1 MSVFKKILL
10 LMTSSERKRSLFI
23 LSLVTIMALL
33 ETLGIASLMPFLAVL
48 SDPTLIQENSL
59 LSKGFQ
65 ISSIF
70 FIRNE
75 DQFLLLLGIISFL
88 IIIFSSIFKVYTFYK
103 MYQFLEMLRHSVASR
118 LTESILF
125 QPYTYFLTKDS
136 SDITKTVLSEVD
148 AVIGSVIRPTYLM
161 IANFFVLIAVVF
173 LLLITNPILLLSTAG
188 LIGIL
193 YFLIYFKLRLFI
205 QHIGEQRL
213 NANKSRFSVLNEALN
228 NIKFVKFYTRE
239 SDYVSKFKVQSKTF
253 ADSVAKFLTLNQV
266 PKYLIEGIAFGGLI
280 SLVLLLLTFAGGLK
294 GGALGAIL
302 PTIGLYAFAIY
313 RLQPALQGVF
323 NGFSALK
330 YGEIAIDNLLVDR
343 QSVKEID
350 RQRVLGEKLEIKS
363 SIELC
368 DIDYSYD
375 ESSPKVLKKINLLIP
390 AGSKIGVI
398 GKTGS
403 GKTTL
408 IDIILGLLKPDSGNL
423 MIDGKKVD
431 KSNISDWQK
440 NIGYVPQDIILNDAP
455 IIENI
460 AYGVP
465 RNQINIQKV
474 ISCAKHAQLH
484 EFIINNSMEGY
495 KTFVGERGVRLSGGQ
510 RQRLGI
516 ARALY
521 HDPAV
526 LVFDE
531 ATSALDRETEMAVM
545 QSLNSISKN
554 RTLILIAHRLSTLE
568 SCNRII
574 RLEHGKI
581 DFDGNFSEFYAS
593 NNGLNDYLTK

>member
-1 MSVFKKILL
+1 MNIFKKILL
-10 LMTSSERKRSLFI
+10 LMTPSERKRSLFI
-23 LSLVTIMALL
+23 LFLVTIMAML

-48 SDPTLIQENSL
+48 SDPSLIQDNSIL
-59 LSKGFQ
+59 YKGYQ
-65 ISSIF
+65 MSSSFLIK
-70 FIRNE
+70 NE

-88 IIIFSSIFKVYTFYK
+88 IIIFSSIYKVYTYYK

-118 LTESILF
+118 LTESFLF
-125 QPYTYFLTKDS
+125 QSYSFFLTKDS

-148 AVIGSVIRPTYLM
+148 AVIGSVVRPTYIM
-161 IANFFVLIAVVF
+161 IANFFVLIAVIVLLLIANPF
-173 LLLITNPILLLSTAG
+173 LLLTTAG

-193 YFLIYFKLRLFI
+193 YFLIYYKLRLFI
-205 QHIGEQRL
+205 QQIGEQRL

-228 NIKFVKFYTRE
+228 NIKFVKFYARE
-239 SDYVSKFKVQSKTF
+239 SDYVSKFRVESKTF
-253 ADSVAKFLTLNQV
+253 AESVAKFLTLNQV

-280 SLVLLLLTFAGGLK
+280 SLMLLLLTYAGGLK

-302 PTIGLYAFAIY
+302 PTVGLYAFAVY
-313 RLQPALQGVF
+313 RLQPALQGIF
-323 NGFSALK
+323 NGFSALR
-330 YGEIAIDNLLVDR
+330 YGEIAIDNLSIDT
-343 QSVKEID
+343 QIVKEINTK
-350 RQRVLGEKLEIKS
+350 RVLGENLDIKS
-363 SIELC
+363 SIELSN
-368 DIDYSYD
+368 IDYSYS
-375 ESSPKVLKKINLLIP
+375 ESSMKVLKKINLSIP
-390 AGSKIGVI
+390 VGSKIGVV

-408 IDIILGLLKPDSGNL
+408 IDIILGLLKPESGSL
-423 MIDGKKVD
+423 IIDGVKVD
-431 KSNISDWQK
+431 KSNISGWKK
-440 NIGYVPQDIILNDAP
+440 NIGYVPQDIILNDAS

-465 RNQINIQKV
+465 RNKINIQKV

-484 EFIINNSMEGY
+484 DFIINTSTEGY

-531 ATSALDRETEMAVM
+531 ATSALDSETEMAVM

-554 RTLILIAHRLSTLE
+554 KTLILIAHRLSTLE

-574 RLEHGKI
+574 RLEHGRI
-581 DFDGNFSEFYAS
+581 AFDGDFSEFNS
-593 NNGLNDYLTK
+593 ENNNQSDY

>member
-1 MSVFKKILL
+1 MSVFRKILL
-10 LMTSSERKRSLFI
+10 LMNSKERRRSLFI
-23 LSLVTIMALL
+23 LFLVTIMAML

-48 SDPTLIQENSL
+48 SDPSLIQDNLL

-70 FIRNE
+70 LITNE

-88 IIIFSSIFKVYTFYK
+88 IIIFSSIYKVYTYYK

-118 LTESILF
+118 LTESFLF

-161 IANFFVLIAVVF
+161 IANFFVLIAVIF
-173 LLLITNPILLLSTAG
+173 LLLIANPFLLLSTAG

-205 QHIGEQRL
+205 QQIGEQRL

-239 SDYVSKFKVQSKTF
+239 SDYVSKFKVESKTF

-280 SLVLLLLTFAGGLK
+280 SLVLLLLTFSGGLK

-330 YGEIAIDNLLVDR
+330 YGEIALDNLLIDR

-350 RQRVLGEKLEIKS
+350 RQRALGEKLEIKS
-363 SIELC
+363 SIELR
-368 DIDYSYD
+368 DIDYSYS
-375 ESSPKVLKKINLLIP
+375 ETSPKVLKKINLSIP
-390 AGSKIGVI
+390 AGSKIGVV

-408 IDIILGLLKPDSGNL
+408 IDTILGLLKPDSGSL
-423 MIDGKKVD
+423 VIDGVKID
-431 KSNISDWQK
+431 MTNISDWQK

-465 RNQINIQKV
+465 KNQINIQKV
-474 ISCAKHAQLH
+474 ITCAKHAQLH
-484 EFIINNSMEGY
+484 EFIINTSTEGY

-521 HDPAV
+521 HDPSV
-526 LVFDE
+526 LIFDE
-531 ATSALDRETEMAVM
+531 ATSALDAETEVAVM
-545 QSLNSISKN
+545 KSLNSISEN

-574 RLEHGKI
+574 RLDHGKI
-581 DFDGNFSEFYAS
+581 IFDGDFSEFYAT
-593 NNGLNDYLTK
+593 NNGQNDF

>member
-1 MSVFKKILL
+1 
-10 LMTSSERKRSLFI
+10 
-23 LSLVTIMALL
+23 MAML

-48 SDPTLIQENSL
+48 SDPSLIQDNLL

-70 FIRNE
+70 LITNE

-88 IIIFSSIFKVYTFYK
+88 IIIFSSIYKVYTYYK

-118 LTESILF
+118 LTESFLF

-161 IANFFVLIAVVF
+161 IANFFVLIAVIF
-173 LLLITNPILLLSTAG
+173 LLLIANPFLLLSTAG

-205 QHIGEQRL
+205 QQIGEQRL

-239 SDYVSKFKVQSKTF
+239 SDYVSKFKVESKTF

-280 SLVLLLLTFAGGLK
+280 SLVLLLLTFSGGLK

-330 YGEIAIDNLLVDR
+330 YGEIALDNLLIDR

-350 RQRVLGEKLEIKS
+350 RQRAFGEKLEIKS
-363 SIELC
+363 SIELR
-368 DIDYSYD
+368 DIDYSYS
-375 ESSPKVLKKINLLIP
+375 ETSPKVLKKINLSIP
-390 AGSKIGVI
+390 AGSKIGVV

-408 IDIILGLLKPDSGNL
+408 IDTILGLLKPDSGSL
-423 MIDGKKVD
+423 VIDGVKID
-431 KSNISDWQK
+431 MTNISDWQK

-465 RNQINIQKV
+465 KNQINIQKV
-474 ISCAKHAQLH
+474 ITCSKHAQLH
-484 EFIINNSMEGY
+484 EFIINTSTEGY

-521 HDPAV
+521 HDPSV
-526 LVFDE
+526 LIFDE
-531 ATSALDRETEMAVM
+531 ATSALDAETEVAVM
-545 QSLNSISKN
+545 KSLNSISEN

-574 RLEHGKI
+574 RLDHGKI
-581 DFDGNFSEFYAS
+581 IFDGDFSEFYAT
-593 NNGLNDYLTK
+593 NNGQNDF

>member
-1 MSVFKKILL
+1 
-10 LMTSSERKRSLFI
+10 
-23 LSLVTIMALL
+23 MAML

-48 SDPTLIQENSL
+48 SDPSLIQDNLL

-70 FIRNE
+70 LITNE

-88 IIIFSSIFKVYTFYK
+88 IIIFSSIYKVYTYYK

-118 LTESILF
+118 LTESFLF

-161 IANFFVLIAVVF
+161 IANFFVLIAVIF
-173 LLLITNPILLLSTAG
+173 LLLIANPFLLLSTAG

-205 QHIGEQRL
+205 QQIGEQRL

-239 SDYVSKFKVQSKTF
+239 SDYVSKFKVESKTF

-280 SLVLLLLTFAGGLK
+280 SLVLLLLTFSGGLK

-330 YGEIAIDNLLVDR
+330 YGEIALDNLLIDR

-350 RQRVLGEKLEIKS
+350 RQRALGEKLEIKS
-363 SIELC
+363 SIELR
-368 DIDYSYD
+368 DIDYSYS
-375 ESSPKVLKKINLLIP
+375 ETSPKVLKKINLSIP
-390 AGSKIGVI
+390 AGSKIGVV

-408 IDIILGLLKPDSGNL
+408 IDTILGLLKPDSGSL
-423 MIDGKKVD
+423 VIDGVKID
-431 KSNISDWQK
+431 MTNISDWQK

-465 RNQINIQKV
+465 KNQINIQKV
-474 ISCAKHAQLH
+474 ITCAKHAQLH
-484 EFIINNSMEGY
+484 EFIINTSTEGY

-521 HDPAV
+521 HDPSV
-526 LVFDE
+526 LIFDE
-531 ATSALDRETEMAVM
+531 ATSALDAETEVAVM
-545 QSLNSISKN
+545 KSLNSISEN

-574 RLEHGKI
+574 RLDHGKI
-581 DFDGNFSEFYAS
+581 IFDGDFSEFYAT
-593 NNGLNDYLTK
+593 NNGQNDF

>member
-1 MSVFKKILL
+1 MSVFRKILL
-10 LMTSSERKRSLFI
+10 LMNSKERRRSLFI
-23 LSLVTIMALL
+23 LFLVTIMAML

-48 SDPTLIQENSL
+48 SDPSLIQDNLL

-70 FIRNE
+70 LITNE
-75 DQFLLLLGIISFL
+75 DQFLLLLGTISFL
-88 IIIFSSIFKVYTFYK
+88 IIIFSSIYKVYTYYK

-118 LTESILF
+118 LTESFLF

-161 IANFFVLIAVVF
+161 IANFFVLIAVIF
-173 LLLITNPILLLSTAG
+173 LLLIANPFLLLSTAG

-205 QHIGEQRL
+205 QQIGEQRL

-239 SDYVSKFKVQSKTF
+239 SDYVSKFKVESKTF

-280 SLVLLLLTFAGGLK
+280 SLVLLLLTFSGGLK

-330 YGEIAIDNLLVDR
+330 YGEIALDNLLIDR

-350 RQRVLGEKLEIKS
+350 RQRALGEKLEIKS
-363 SIELC
+363 SIELR
-368 DIDYSYD
+368 DIDYSYS
-375 ESSPKVLKKINLLIP
+375 ETSPKVLKKINLSIP
-390 AGSKIGVI
+390 AGSKIGVV

-408 IDIILGLLKPDSGNL
+408 IDTILGLLKPDSGSL
-423 MIDGKKVD
+423 VIDGVKID
-431 KSNISDWQK
+431 MTNISDWQK

-465 RNQINIQKV
+465 KNQINIQKV
-474 ISCAKHAQLH
+474 ITCAKHAQLH
-484 EFIINNSMEGY
+484 EFIINTSTEGY

-521 HDPAV
+521 HDPSV
-526 LVFDE
+526 LIFDE
-531 ATSALDRETEMAVM
+531 ATSALDAETEVAVM
-545 QSLNSISKN
+545 KSLNSISEN

-574 RLEHGKI
+574 RLDHGRI
-581 DFDGNFSEFYAS
+581 IFDGDFSEFYAT
-593 NNGLNDYLTK
+593 NNGQNDF